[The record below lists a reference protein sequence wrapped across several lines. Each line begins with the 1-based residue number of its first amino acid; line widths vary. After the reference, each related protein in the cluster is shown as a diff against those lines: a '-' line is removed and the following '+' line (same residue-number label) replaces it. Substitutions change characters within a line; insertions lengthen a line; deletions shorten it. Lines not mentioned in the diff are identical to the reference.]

1 MQHVAVAGRTGV
13 AHYSLLTR
21 RWKLF
26 GNENQEKDF
35 VVTGGLMWWR
45 QLLIMGCYNINLK
58 R

>member
-1 MQHVAVAGRTGV
+1 MAVAGRTGV